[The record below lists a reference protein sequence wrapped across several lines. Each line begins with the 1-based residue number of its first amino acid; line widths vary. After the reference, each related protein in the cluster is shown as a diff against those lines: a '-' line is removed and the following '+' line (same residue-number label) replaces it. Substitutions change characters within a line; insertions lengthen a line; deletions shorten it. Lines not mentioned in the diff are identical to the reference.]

1 MKMKRSINDAYSL
14 ILEDIMNGSLKPGSV
29 VTETYLAEKYKTSRT
44 PVREAINILECEGL
58 VVTSNRTKKIYSLT
72 AEDIRE
78 IFELKEIVEG
88 NVAWNAALN
97 ITDIQSEELK
107 KIMAEMSK
115 LRELAPKDEAEA
127 KAYLEKWLTTDS
139 DFHGLLFR
147 AAGNKRA
154 RQIIARLNI
163 QWHRLKVG
171 LAAMEGRIGY
181 AIPEHEAVGR
191 YILEKN
197 PEKAR
202 EEMVDHMENLKKYI
216 IKLMGIFG

>member
-1 MKMKRSINDAYSL
+1 MKRSINDAYSL
-14 ILEDIMNGSLKPGSV
+14 ILDDIMNGSLKPGSV

-58 VVTSNRTKKIYSLT
+58 IVTTNRTKKIYSLT
-72 AEDIRE
+72 SGDIKE
-78 IFELKEIVEG
+78 IFELKELIEG
-88 NVAWNAALN
+88 NVAWNAAKN
-97 ITDIQSEELK
+97 ITDIQREELK
-107 KIMAEMSK
+107 KIIAEMNK
-115 LRELAPKDEAEA
+115 LRELSPKNEAEA
-127 KAYLEKWLTTDS
+127 KSYLEKWLSADS
-139 DFHGLLFR
+139 NFHGLLFR
-147 AAGNKRA
+147 AAGNERT

-191 YILEKN
+191 YILEKDC
-197 PEKAR
+197 EKAR
-202 EEMVDHMENLKKYI
+202 DEMVDHMENLKKYI